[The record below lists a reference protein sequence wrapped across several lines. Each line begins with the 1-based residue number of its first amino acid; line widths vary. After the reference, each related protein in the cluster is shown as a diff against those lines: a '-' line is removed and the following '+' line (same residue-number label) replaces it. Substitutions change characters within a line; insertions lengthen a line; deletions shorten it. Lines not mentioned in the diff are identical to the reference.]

1 MRPVVVVVVT
11 VIFCQYLHL
20 LQIGK
25 HLPVQELVS
34 HAAYERLRVSVLPR
48 STGLDVESFDSRT
61 RQPTLY
67 GFGHELSTILRA
79 DEARCSSLGEQS
91 AQSLYHILGSDR
103 ALRLQRQA
111 LPAVLLN
118 YGHHLQSPTILRGV
132 HREVVAPDVAR
143 VLGLFS
149 RYAVLGGSHP
159 PPFALFSWNFRSAS
173 LHGLWTRFLF
183 SAQPSPEKGPHS
195 SVAIARVLSGKCNH
209 PPHQGCV
216 YLGLRRAVALT
227 GAG

>member
-67 GFGHELSTILRA
+67 GFGHELGTIVRV
-79 DEARCSSLGEQS
+79 DEARCSSLGEQA
-91 AQSLYHILGSDR
+91 AQSLYHRDS
-103 ALRLQRQA
+103 ALIERSVCSARHS
-111 LPAVLLN
+111 LL
-118 YGHHLQSPTILRGV
+118 YSSTMGIIFSLR
-132 HREVVAPDVAR
+132 P
-143 VLGLFS
+143 
-149 RYAVLGGSHP
+149 
-159 PPFALFSWNFRSAS
+159 
-173 LHGLWTRFLF
+173 
-183 SAQPSPEKGPHS
+183 S
-195 SVAIARVLSGKCNH
+195 SVASIAKS
-209 PPHQGCV
+209 
-216 YLGLRRAVALT
+216 
-227 GAG
+227 